1 MGEDREGAVGDVK
14 NLKKRHQNPDPEML
28 RNLQLLN
35 KIEILNMMREMGIV
49 QPVEPENSKAGPLE
63 GEKKK

>member
-1 MGEDREGAVGDVK
+1 MGDVK

-28 RNLQLLN
+28 RNLQLLDR
-35 KIEILNMMREMGIV
+35 IEILNMMREMGIV
-49 QPVEPENSKAGPLE
+49 QPVESDKPPPARAE